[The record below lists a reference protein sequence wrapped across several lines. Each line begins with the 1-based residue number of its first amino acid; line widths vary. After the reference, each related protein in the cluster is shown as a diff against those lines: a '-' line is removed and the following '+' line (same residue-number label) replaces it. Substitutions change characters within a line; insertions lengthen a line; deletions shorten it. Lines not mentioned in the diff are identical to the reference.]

1 MDKSKKYII
10 KTYGCQMN
18 ELDSERISYMLSN
31 LGYEETDV
39 LSDANLIIYNT
50 CIVRKNAELKV
61 YGHIGAM
68 KALKLEN
75 PDLVIAV
82 CGCMMQIE
90 DSQLEIKNKYPQVD
104 IVFGTKN
111 ITSFPY
117 LLEQHELSNE
127 RIFEVEESDDIDE
140 VQKAV
145 RKNNFSAY
153 INIIYGCDNFCSYC
167 IVPYTRGR
175 ESSRDTDSILKE
187 IESLAEEGYKEITL
201 LGQNVNSYG
210 KDLHPCCS
218 FAELLRKAS
227 QIDGIERIRFMSS
240 HPKDLSN
247 ELIDEIARNDK
258 ICKHIHL
265 PLQSGS
271 TDILKAMNRTYSKDD
286 YLNLVDRIK
295 NKIPDVSLT
304 TDLIIGFPGETEQDN
319 EDTIEVIKNT
329 QFDQCYIFKYSRR
342 AGTKAADMA
351 NQIEESVKTERFN
364 RVLEEINN
372 SSKNK
377 NAKYINTI
385 QRVLVEGSSK
395 TDEDKFTGRT
405 DTNKIVN
412 FEGDSSMIG
421 TMVDIKIT
429 GCTSFALEG
438 ELA

>member
-1 MDKSKKYII
+1 MDKSKKYMI

-18 ELDSERISYMLSN
+18 QLDSERISYMLSN
-31 LGYEETDV
+31 LGYEETDI
-39 LSDANLIIYNT
+39 LSDTDLIIYNT

-68 KALKLEN
+68 KALKQEK

-90 DSQLEIKNKYPQVD
+90 ESQLEIKNKYPHVD
-104 IVFGTKN
+104 IIFGTKN

-117 LLEQHELSNE
+117 LLKQHELSNE
-127 RIFEVEESDDIDE
+127 RIFEVEESDDIDQ
-140 VQKAV
+140 VQNAI
-145 RKNNFSAY
+145 RKNSFSAY

-175 ESSRDTDSILKE
+175 ENSRDTDSILKE
-187 IESLAEEGYKEITL
+187 IKNLAEEGYKEITL

-218 FAELLRKAS
+218 FAELLRKIS
-227 QIDGIERIRFMSS
+227 EIEGIERIRFMSS
-240 HPKDLSN
+240 HPKDLSD
-247 ELIDEIARNDK
+247 ELINEIARNDK

-271 TDILKAMNRTYSKDD
+271 TEVLKAMNRTYSKDD
-286 YLNLVDRIK
+286 YLHLVDKIRT
-295 NKIPDVSLT
+295 KIPDVSLT

-319 EDTIEVIKNT
+319 EDTIEVIKKT

-342 AGTKAADMA
+342 AGTKAAEMP
-351 NQIEESVKTERFN
+351 NQVEESVKTERFN
-364 RVLEEINN
+364 KVLEEINN

-377 NAKYINTI
+377 NAKYLDTI
-385 QRVLVEGSSK
+385 QKVLVEGRSK
-395 TDEDKFTGRT
+395 TDENKFTGRT

-421 TMVDIKIT
+421 KLINIKIT
-429 GCTSFALEG
+429 DYTSFALEG
-438 ELA
+438 KLA